1 MLGDSKYRKSL
12 RNWVGKHDLFYAPNI
27 QREVTGSI
35 DGALADGSRVEIS
48 TYQCQLNW
56 FANSGQTPLL
66 GVGLLLAKELRV
78 DYTNLELTLE
88 LKAKRDT
95 P

>member
-1 MLGDSKYRKSL
+1 L
-12 RNWVGKHDLFYAPNI
+12 
-27 QREVTGSI
+27 EVI
-35 DGALADGSRVEIS
+35 
-48 TYQCQLNW
+48 
-56 FANSGQTPLL
+56 ANAGQTPLL

>member
-1 MLGDSKYRKSL
+1 MKGIVDDSGR
-12 RNWVGKHDLFYAPNI
+12 AI
-27 QREVTGSI
+27 
-35 DGALADGSRVEIS
+35 
-48 TYQCQLNW
+48 
-56 FANSGQTPLL
+56 
-66 GVGLLLAKELRV
+66 LLAKELRI